1 MKTLGRRGLIK
12 LAAKATAFTFL
23 SRFESLAA
31 PLRRKVKITDVKVMM
46 LQGSRTY
53 ALVKVETDAGVH
65 GIGEAYG
72 SPGVGVKEGIMDLK
86 PWLMGKDPLEIEALY
101 THMGRGTRNLS
112 GTRTEGSAHQTIR
125 AVSGIEIALWDLA
138 GKLLDVPVVTLLG
151 GKYRDKVRMYCHESP
166 TNMLDKASC
175 REWAQRVKEHPS
187 GWTAFKFGFPHTSPQ
202 ADKARDLSNRML
214 TAQELNNL
222 GRGFENCREAIGPDR
237 DIWVHCH
244 WEYNLPTA
252 IQIAKAIEPMNPFC
266 LEDPLPVDYSESWI
280 RLVNSTR
287 VPILMGENLDRRE
300 RFKDFIV
307 NQACDMVQLDVRN
320 TGGLLE
326 SKKIADLAHTFNL
339 PMTAHNTGSLVC
351 VMATAHWAA
360 AVRDF
365 IAAESVLGKGDWMDS
380 IVVRD
385 GPLYRDGFYTLP
397 DKPGLGIE
405 LNREVVEAHLAP
417 GETWWG

>member
-1 MKTLGRRGLIK
+1 MARFTRRRLLSLVGSAAPWPLLAK
-12 LAAKATAFTFL
+12 FHALAATF
-23 SRFESLAA
+23 
-31 PLRRKVKITDVKVMM
+31 RRKVKITDIKVMM
-46 LQGSRTY
+46 IQGDRTY
-53 ALVKVETDAGVH
+53 TLVKVETDAGVH

-72 SPGVGVKEGIMDLK
+72 SPGVGVKEGILDLK
-86 PWLMGKDPLEIEALY
+86 NWLVGKDPLEIEILY
-101 THMGRGTRNLS
+101 TQMGRGTPNLS
-112 GTRTEGSAHQTIR
+112 GTRTEGSAHQLIR
-125 AVSGIEIALWDLA
+125 AVSGVEMALWDLA

-166 TNMLDKASC
+166 KNMLDKASC
-175 REWAQRVKEHPS
+175 REWAQRVKQHPS
-187 GWTAFKFGFPHTSPQ
+187 GWTAFKFGFEHTKPE

-214 TAQELNNL
+214 TSQELRNVAK
-222 GRGFENCREAIGPDR
+222 GFENCREAIGPEA
-237 DIWVHCH
+237 DILVHCH

-252 IQIAKAIEPMNPFC
+252 IQIAKAIEPINPFC
-266 LEDPLPVDYSESWI
+266 LEDPLSVDYSESWL

-307 NQACDMVQLDVRN
+307 NQECDIVQLDVRN

-351 VMATAHWAA
+351 VMATAQWAA
-360 AVRDF
+360 SVRDF
-365 IAAESVLGKGDWMDS
+365 IAAESVLGKGDWMDN
-380 IVVRD
+380 IVQRE
-385 GPLYRDGFYTLP
+385 GPLYKNGYYTLP

-405 LNREVVEAHLAP
+405 LNRDIVEAHLAA
-417 GETWWG
+417 GEKWWG